1 MNKRS
6 GHVVIGPS
14 GHRLQLWTVRGRS
27 RRQMEAGYLLLALL
41 IMAAIMVIAAA
52 AVAPRVAQEI
62 RRQREEELIH
72 RGTQYARAIRR
83 YYKKFGRYPTSLD
96 QLENTNNV
104 RFLRKR
110 YTDPITG

>member
-1 MNKRS
+1 MTN
-6 GHVVIGPS
+6 
-14 GHRLQLWTVRGRS
+14 
-27 RRQMEAGYLLLALL
+27 RRQRQSGYLLLALL
-41 IMAAIMVIAAA
+41 IMAAIMIIASAA
-52 AVAPRVAQEI
+52 IAPRVAQEI

-104 RFLRKR
+104 RFLRSSSR
-110 YTDPITG
+110 LSVDFTQGHS